1 MSSSLCDP
9 ARLKTAFSTHQTDTI
24 TSKVFTNTLMLRL
37 QNRSPHAAIT
47 HNAHGLQLQEIA
59 VGNGG
64 GVASVHV
71 DGFEQLMPIF
81 IGVAEAAA
89 LVYATSGDEGRRPST
104 LGTWRRSLE
113 VCLAYQPTCL
123 LICSPRNASIT
134 ALSTCYMLHQLSHLQ
149 RQRAG
154 NSF

>member
-1 MSSSLCDP
+1 M
-9 ARLKTAFSTHQTDTI
+9 TD
-24 TSKVFTNTLMLRL
+24 VQLR
-37 QNRSPHAAIT
+37 
-47 HNAHGLQLQEIA
+47 EIA

-89 LVYATSGDEGRRPST
+89 LVYATTGGEGRRPST

-113 VCLAYQPTCL
+113 VEPCCNPQ
-123 LICSPRNASIT
+123 SPLSPPCPFCCHYSETNLKHPCGGPATMYASSSI
-134 ALSTCYMLHQLSHLQ
+134 
-149 RQRAG
+149 
-154 NSF
+154 

>member
-1 MSSSLCDP
+1 MPSIPACSSSFHTCTQATP
-9 ARLKTAFSTHQTDTI
+9 ST
-24 TSKVFTNTLMLRL
+24 TSAE
-37 QNRSPHAAIT
+37 SP
-47 HNAHGLQLQEIA
+47 LQLLLTDVQLREIA

-89 LVYATSGDEGRRPST
+89 LVYATTGGEGRRPST

-113 VCLAYQPTCL
+113 VRPCCIPSYPLSPPAPPPFLPL
-123 LICSPRNASIT
+123 L
-134 ALSTCYMLHQLSHLQ
+134 LSL
-149 RQRAG
+149 
-154 NSF
+154 F

>member
-1 MSSSLCDP
+1 MHCE
-9 ARLKTAFSTHQTDTI
+9 
-24 TSKVFTNTLMLRL
+24 NTC
-37 QNRSPHAAIT
+37 
-47 HNAHGLQLQEIA
+47 GLQLREIA

-89 LVYATSGDEGRRPST
+89 LVYATTGGEGSRPST

-113 VCLAYQPTCL
+113 VCVHSPIGSVLRAY
-123 LICSPRNASIT
+123 RR
-134 ALSTCYMLHQLSHLQ
+134 LHYHLV
-149 RQRAG
+149 
-154 NSF
+154 F